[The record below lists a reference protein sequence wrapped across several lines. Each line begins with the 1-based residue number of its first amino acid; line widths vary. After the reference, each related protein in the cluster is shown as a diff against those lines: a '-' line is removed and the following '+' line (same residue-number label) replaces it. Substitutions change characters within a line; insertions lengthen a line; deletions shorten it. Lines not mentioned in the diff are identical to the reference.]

1 MKIKT
6 LIIEDEVIATRHLLK
21 ILDALPQEFDILDSL
36 TSIESAVTWLESHE
50 IPDLIFM
57 DIHLSDGNSF
67 DIISKANITCPI
79 IFITAYDQYA
89 IKAFK
94 TTGID
99 YLLKPISE
107 EDVALSIQKY
117 LDQKK
122 DATADWLLKNTDLL
136 HHITPKNTIAY
147 KQRFLLKNGKQYIPV
162 HIDQVAYFY
171 RDEFVFVKLFDG
183 NSYIIDE
190 SLEQIHKTI
199 DPTHF
204 IRLHRKIIVHT
215 TAIKSMS
222 IYKPGRFAIE
232 LEPPFTETIYLSQE
246 RSSWLRTY
254 YK

>member
-6 LIIEDEVIATRHLLK
+6 LIVEDEIIATKHLVKMLTS
-21 ILDALPQEFDILDSL
+21 LPQAFEILHTV
-36 TSIESAVTWLESHE
+36 TSIQDAVHWLENNDM
-50 IPDLIFM
+50 PQLIFM

-67 DIISKANITCPI
+67 DIIAQTTITCPI

-89 IKAFK
+89 IQAFK

-107 EDVALSIQKY
+107 EDVALAIQKF
-117 LDQKK
+117 LNQKK
-122 DATADWLLKNTDLL
+122 EPTIDWLIKNTDVL
-136 HHITPKNTIAY
+136 HHLTPQNTTDY
-147 KQRFLLKNGKQYIPV
+147 KQRFLLKSGKKHIPV

-171 RDEFVFVKLFDG
+171 RDDLVFVTLFDG
-183 NSYIIDE
+183 TSYIIDE

-215 TAIKSMS
+215 TAIKSLKT
-222 IYKPGRFAIE
+222 YKPGRFIVE
-232 LEPPFTETIYLSQE
+232 LQPPFSEPIYLSQE
-246 RSSWLRTY
+246 RSSWIRTY